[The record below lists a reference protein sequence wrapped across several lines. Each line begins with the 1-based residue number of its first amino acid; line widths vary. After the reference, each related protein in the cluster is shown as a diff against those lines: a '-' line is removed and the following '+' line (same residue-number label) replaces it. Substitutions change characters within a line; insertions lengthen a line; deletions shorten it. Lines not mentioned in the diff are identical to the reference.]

1 MGRIF
6 KSVEDYERKL
16 VALEA
21 RLKVAKEALG
31 VVVMSQSEQRRL
43 KSKISSLKDEIRDRK
58 GELRDEKVTFNQWM
72 NTLRA
77 NL

>member
-1 MGRIF
+1 MVKIF

-31 VVVMSQSEQRRL
+31 VCVASQAEQIRL
-43 KSKISSLKDEIRDRK
+43 RNRISSLKDEIRDAK
-58 GELRDEKVTFNQWM
+58 DEVKEEKATFNKWM
-72 NTLRA
+72 STLKA